1 MAQFL
6 LITFDIRKNPIDWK
20 LMDGVADK
28 PLPLMVAA
36 IAVLHEDINMNFKQL
51 ALAMVFCFGASGNA
65 FAYVISGGTDVGGLD
80 TYLGS
85 TMGMGSG
92 ESTETSWA
100 SGIVG
105 TTLSISGKTDPAAFL
120 IAEGTDSIVAFQLYT
135 APGYFLV
142 KDSRKHVL
150 FKNEANVDWGVFDL
164 LAYFG
169 TNKLSELSL
178 SHLTEFNGNPVK
190 VTEPG
195 TLALLGLGIL
205 GLVTARSKSKR
216 NS

>member
-1 MAQFL
+1 M
-6 LITFDIRKNPIDWK
+6 K
-20 LMDGVADK
+20 L
-28 PLPLMVAA
+28 
-36 IAVLHEDINMNFKQL
+36 KQL
-51 ALAMVFCFGASGNA
+51 ALAAIFTFGASGNA
-65 FAYVISGGTDVGGLD
+65 FAYLITGGMDVGGLD

-85 TMGMGSG
+85 TTGMGSG
-92 ESTETSWA
+92 ESTETTWA
-100 SGIVG
+100 SGIAG
-105 TTLSISGKTDPAAFL
+105 TTLTYAGKTDPAEFF

-135 APGYFLV
+135 SPGYFLV

-169 TNKLSELSL
+169 ANKLSELSL

-205 GLVTARSKSKR
+205 GLLTTRSRFKNKA
-216 NS
+216 